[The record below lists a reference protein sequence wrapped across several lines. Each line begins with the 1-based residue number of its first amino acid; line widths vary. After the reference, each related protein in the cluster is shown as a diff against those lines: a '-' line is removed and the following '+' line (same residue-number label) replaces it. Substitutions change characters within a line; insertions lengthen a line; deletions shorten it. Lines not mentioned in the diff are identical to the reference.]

1 MGRRGRLLTLV
12 DMVGKVM
19 REVRFGRERIMVA
32 VGVTGGKRVGQGLR
46 GIRGGNECWV
56 AMR

>member
-32 VGVTGGKRVGQGLR
+32 YKTIINVMNK
-46 GIRGGNECWV
+46 
-56 AMR
+56 